1 MHKAAF
7 YSFSL
12 IYYILDFPGGASG
25 KELPVSAGDAR
36 DMSLIPRRGRS
47 SGVGNGNP
55 LQHTCLKNFMDR
67 GAWCA
72 IVRAVAKS
80 RTRLS
85 NWELYIPLYGYMTIY
100 LPILLLLALC
110 SFQIL
115 TVRNNA
121 TMNRVVHVVFL
132 VFVFLLVS
140 HVQVFVNPWTA
151 AHQAPLS
158 STISWSL
165 LKFMAIESVML
176 WTHVYMYT

>member
-1 MHKAAF
+1 MLHKAAF

-25 KELPVSAGDAR
+25 KESACQCRRCKRHGFNPWEGKIPWSRKWKPTPV
-36 DMSLIPRRGRS
+36 
-47 SGVGNGNP
+47 
-55 LQHTCLKNFMDR
+55 
-67 GAWCA
+67 
-72 IVRAVAKS
+72 
-80 RTRLS
+80 
-85 NWELYIPLYGYMTIY
+85 Y
-100 LPILLLLALC
+100 LPGKFHGQRSLVHYSPCSRKESDTTEQLRTLYPTVWIYDNLFAHSTLLALC

-121 TMNRVVHVVFL
+121 TMNRVVHFVFL

-158 STISWSL
+158 SMISWS
-165 LKFMAIESVML
+165 
-176 WTHVYMYT
+176 